1 MSGTMTYN
9 QISEETGIPAS
20 SVGYINRGE
29 RDVPMVYRT
38 SANNAYRTIAYDNL
52 RQTGLSSVQSNR
64 FKWYTP
70 EKVLDVENSMSSTLL
85 KFTLGATAEKIS
97 AMGGEIS
104 GKEIMSIFDAELSIM
119 KKALQ
124 RSPHPMED
132 IIGEKY

>member
-1 MSGTMTYN
+1 MTYA
-9 QISEETGIPAS
+9 QISEETGIPVS

-38 SANNAYRTIAYDNL
+38 SANKTYRSIAYDNL
-52 RQTGLSSVQSNR
+52 RQSGLSSVQSNR

-70 EKVLDVENSMSSTLL
+70 EKVLDVENSMSNTLL

-104 GKEIMSIFDAELSIM
+104 GKEIMSIFDAELSTM